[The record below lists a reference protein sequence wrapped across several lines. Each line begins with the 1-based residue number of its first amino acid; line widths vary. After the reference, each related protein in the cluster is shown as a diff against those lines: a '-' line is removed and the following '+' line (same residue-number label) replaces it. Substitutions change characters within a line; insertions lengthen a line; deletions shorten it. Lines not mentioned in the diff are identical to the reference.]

1 MNRKIPFNIVSLL
14 LIYALL
20 VLPLLYTQSITAA
33 NSAILL
39 LSLSSFYLLGGV
51 ALSPIDI
58 SNNLLP
64 ISHAA
69 LSVFIGALLYSLL
82 LFVIPSA
89 TVLVAVLLIAAV
101 VTFFLLKGRVTI
113 TAGAGLPTIIA
124 YVLALLIMVL
134 ISTGDFTK
142 QFTAQQIA
150 TKCYTTDSY
159 FFTSIVASIRNG
171 SIFSASYEVGSPI
184 NYQLLGFFIPALIAK
199 LLSITSHQAL
209 WGLTLPLYKL
219 LAILLWYEVFFFFL
233 REKIARTNYLFLF
246 LAIVFPVLLAPL
258 HPMYVLK
265 GVVKNFVF
273 NGFGYLTP
281 SGTIT
286 YPISIILLLFCLL
299 LFAKIDWKNRKIT
312 ADKLY
317 FTVGLSVLLIAKIP
331 IYVSF
336 MLFLGPILLK
346 RVLFD
351 KEHIFNYLGYFM
363 GSLILSAIV
372 FKLTMGQEAGGRN
385 YFKFG
390 YITQLFG
397 DLYNR
402 NYDGFKNNLIIYG
415 LILFTYLVW
424 MGIRIVGL
432 VALIKS
438 KLPLLSEFFIG
449 AVISL
454 IGTTTM
460 ASFIR
465 MELVGSKGNLLL
477 DGTFNVDQFIRSSFY
492 IITIVGSL
500 GILYLLF
507 SGSWKPTLTKG
518 AFIAVGIWC
527 TLAGVCLIY
536 TCKLLMPADCKEI
549 VWYKENTVELAHGKY
564 NDGLI
569 IINPGLNY
577 YGIMMAASDLG
588 RYWSA
593 MDRQE
598 GNLNS
603 TNRNEYRWHLYKRIL
618 EQPTEADLSQIK
630 SEGVKY
636 IISTPEDSSQLRALS
651 VAFPQRIAKSDEAKW
666 IYLVK

>member
-20 VLPLLYTQSITAA
+20 VLPLVYTQSITAM
-33 NSAILL
+33 NSAELL
-39 LSLSSFYLLGGV
+39 LSLASFYLLGGAILLPV
-51 ALSPIDI
+51 DLGKH
-58 SNNLLP
+58 LLP

-69 LSVFIGALLYSLL
+69 LSVFLGALLLSLL
-82 LFVIPSA
+82 LFVIPSS
-89 TVLVAVLLIAAV
+89 TVLFSVLLIVAGV
-101 VTFFLLKGRVTI
+101 VFFLCKDRVQI
-113 TAGAGLPTIIA
+113 TAGAGVPTILA
-124 YVLALLIMVL
+124 YVLAILIMLL

-142 QFTAQQIA
+142 QFTAEQIA

-219 LAILLWYEVFFFFL
+219 LAILLWYEVFYYFL
-233 REKIARTNYLFLF
+233 RDKVTRTNYLFLF

-299 LFAKIDWKNRKIT
+299 LFAKSDWKSRKLT

-317 FTVGLSVLLIAKIP
+317 FMVGLSILLIAKIP

-346 RVLFD
+346 RVLID
-351 KEHIFNYLGYFM
+351 KEHILNYLGYFL
-363 GSLILSAIV
+363 GSLVISAVV

-390 YITQLFG
+390 YVTKLFG

-402 NYDGFKNNLIIYG
+402 NSDGFKNNLIIYG

-438 KLPLLSEFFIG
+438 KIPLLNEFFIG

-507 SGSWKPTLTKG
+507 GAMWKPKVVKG
-518 AFIAVGIWC
+518 VFIASAVWC
-527 TLAGVCLIY
+527 TLSVVCLIY
-536 TCKLLMPADCKEI
+536 TCKLLMPDDCKEI
-549 VWYKENTVELAHGKY
+549 VWYKENTQELKNGKY

-569 IINPGLNY
+569 IVNPGLNY
-577 YGIMMAASDLG
+577 YGIMMAASDIG
-588 RYWSA
+588 KYWSA
-593 MDRQE
+593 MDRHE

-618 EQPTEADLSQIK
+618 EQPNETDLAQIK
-630 SEGVKY
+630 NEGVKY
-636 IISTPEDSSQLRALS
+636 ILSTPEDSAQLRALS
-651 VAFPQRIAKSDEAKW
+651 VAFPQRITKAGNTGW
-666 IYLVK
+666 IYLVH